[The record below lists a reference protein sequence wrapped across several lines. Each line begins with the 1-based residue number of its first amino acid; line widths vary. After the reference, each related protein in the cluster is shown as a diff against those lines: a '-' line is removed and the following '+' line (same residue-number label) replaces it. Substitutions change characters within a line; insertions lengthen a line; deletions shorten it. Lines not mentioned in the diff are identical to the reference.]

1 MKNIH
6 KIMFDELRPWS
17 ENNIKADEYYKPLTR
32 SVNSVQP
39 VFNPHYELKFIRE
52 ISSKTQYF
60 KKLIDND
67 VTEYCNTLFNETEN
81 ASSNRIAYKVNKAN
95 RVLHARI
102 IKLSEI
108 IKTQNLDLSHIN
120 SPHTDFSIDKPY
132 KESTYIIFYLL
143 SALIKCCLEVQV
155 HFLSAIHEDDRMEV
169 ADFYTRLLQ
178 QQAPTN
184 TFISKIATIQI
195 EEPITK
201 GKSKTVND
209 TPLAFTYIHLQ
220 KESGNIADLF
230 NSLKLNKKIDQNT
243 SPTDFKHAFSGVA
256 VKNPIHWTGAKS
268 ELPYLIKLL
277 CNTLQVLKWQGSI
290 WQIVCACFVDID
302 GNRFEENNLK
312 DQKTPKTT
320 AAEIEKIANLM
331 K

>member
-17 ENNIKADEYYKPLTR
+17 EDNIKADEYYKPLTR

-67 VTEYCNTLFNETEN
+67 VTEYSNTLFNETEN
-81 ASSNRIAYKVNKAN
+81 VSSNRIAYKVNKAN
-95 RVLHARI
+95 RELHARI
-102 IKLSEI
+102 IKSSEI

-155 HFLSAIHEDDRMEV
+155 HFFSAIHEDDRMEV

-178 QQAPTN
+178 QQAPAN
-184 TFISKIATIQI
+184 SFISEIETIKV

-209 TPLAFTYIHLQ
+209 APLAFTYIHLQ
-220 KESGNIADLF
+220 KKSGNITDLF
-230 NSLKLNKKIDQNT
+230 NSLKLSKKIDQNT

-268 ELPYLIKLL
+268 ELPNLIKLL

-290 WQIVCACFVDID
+290 WQIVCACFVDKD
-302 GNRFEENNLK
+302 GNRYEENNLK

>member
-1 MKNIH
+1 
-6 KIMFDELRPWS
+6 MFGELRPWS
-17 ENNIKADEYYKPLTR
+17 EDNIKVDEYYKPLTR
-32 SVNSVQP
+32 SLNSVQP
-39 VFNPHYELKFIRE
+39 TFNPHFELRFIRE
-52 ISSKTQYF
+52 ISSKTKYF

-67 VTEYCNTLFNETEN
+67 ITEYCNTLFNETEN
-81 ASSNRIAYKVNKAN
+81 ASSNRIAFRVNKAN
-95 RVLHARI
+95 RELHAVI
-102 IKLSEI
+102 IKIPEI
-108 IKTQNLDLSHIN
+108 IKTQDLDLSQIN
-120 SPHTDFSIDKPY
+120 SPYADFSTDKPY

-143 SALIKCCLEVQV
+143 SALIKCCLEVQN

-178 QQAPTN
+178 QQAPEN
-184 TFISKIATIQI
+184 SFISEIATILI
-195 EEPITK
+195 EEPIKKTK
-201 GKSKTVND
+201 EKSKPVND
-209 TPLAFTYIHLQ
+209 APLAFTYLHLQ
-220 KESGNIADLF
+220 RQSSNITDFF

-243 SPTDFKHAFSGVA
+243 LLTDFKHAFSGVA

-290 WQIVCACFVDID
+290 WQIVCACFVDKD
-302 GNRFEENNLK
+302 GNRYEENNLK
-312 DQKTPKTT
+312 DQKAPKTT